1 MKNVFKAIEKEI
13 KILDEN
19 LDFLASSKK
28 DIKYLIVN
36 YMEIF

>member
-1 MKNVFKAIEKEI
+1 MKNIFKGFEKEI

-36 YMEIF
+36 YMKVF